1 MHVPDGFLDLPT
13 SVGTGAV
20 AVVGV
25 GLAAYPAGEAARIR
39 GRRSD
44 EIEALLG
51 YRGAAVLIHRDDMVL
66 DDR

>member
-1 MHVPDGFLDLPT
+1 MCLADAAGRI
-13 SVGTGAV
+13 
-20 AVVGV
+20 VGV
-25 GLAAYPAGEAARIR
+25 GLAAYPAEEAARIR

-44 EIEALLG
+44 EIETLLG